1 MLYYLLLE
9 QAASEEV
16 DSIHFSFYSD
26 DEIKRISVKKITKS
40 ERLDAKNHPV
50 PGGLLDPA
58 MGPINFPIQ
67 LQKSCIL
74 ITVLSLKDQFIRKRH
89 GVFSCVLIPISI
101 FFSEIKS
108 YGIACAS

>member
-1 MLYYLLLE
+1 
-9 QAASEEV
+9 V

-58 MGPINFPIQ
+58 LGPIND
-67 LQKSCIL
+67 
-74 ITVLSLKDQFIRKRH
+74 TDT
-89 GVFSCVLIPISI
+89 
-101 FFSEIKS
+101 
-108 YGIACAS
+108 